1 MRVLVQHVFT
11 SEIAAAAEN
20 GRPAPLEA
28 EVLVPGLQVDP
39 DYAPVL
45 VPSPNP
51 VEPGTNPYAYGQQ
64 ITFRTDPE
72 QATYLVRGELAD
84 QLTPS
89 AHVKRHPD
97 VVGIFSDPVIETTLT
112 CGGDPAVGIAAD
124 VAQRLA
130 VDQLAA
136 EGMDGTG
143 VALAVVDTGVNVAY
157 LERMGRHPA
166 LDAQRS
172 WKPRG
177 VATQPGEHPNN
188 HGTMCAFD
196 AGLAAP
202 AATLLDYA
210 VLLSQNHTTPV
221 MQGLLSDAIVAYGR
235 LLQLQQALPASY
247 KSLVVTNS
255 WGMFSPQWDFPPGN
269 PGNYSDN
276 PAHPFNVIVASLVA
290 AGADVLF
297 AAGNCGPECP
307 DRRCGFGTTRSICGA
322 NSHPSVLCIGGV
334 DAHDTR
340 VGYSSVGPGRLSA
353 YKPDVSSYTHFTGSG
368 VFSPEPDSGTSAAC
382 PVAAGVLAAVRTR
395 CPSSRISP
403 VQLKSILFKTA
414 RDLGAVGF
422 DYEYGWGVIDV
433 PSLVNQLSAAGE
445 LAA

>member
-1 MRVLVQHVFT
+1 MRVLVQHVFN
-11 SEIAAAAEN
+11 SQIAAAAEN
-20 GRPAPLEA
+20 GQPAALEP
-28 EVLVPGLQVDP
+28 EQLVPGLQVDP

-45 VPSPNP
+45 VPSPKP

-64 ITFRTDPE
+64 ITFETDPE

-84 QLTPS
+84 HLAQS

-97 VVGIFSDPVIETTLT
+97 VVGIFSDPVIQSTQT
-112 CGGDPAVGIAAD
+112 CGGDPAVGSAAD

-143 VALAVVDTGVNVAY
+143 VALAVVDTGVNLAY
-157 LERMGRHPA
+157 LRRVGRRPN

-177 VATQPGEHPNN
+177 VATQPGQHPKN

-202 AATLLDYA
+202 VATLLDYA
-210 VLLSQNHTTPV
+210 VLLSGNHTSPV
-221 MQGLLSDAIVAYGR
+221 MQGLLSDAVVAYGR
-235 LLQLQQALPASY
+235 LLQLQQALPAPY

-307 DRRCGFGTTRSICGA
+307 DQRCGFGTTRSICGA

-334 DAHDTR
+334 DANDAR

-353 YKPDVSSYTHFTGSG
+353 YKPDLCSYTHFTGSG

-395 CPSSRISP
+395 CPASRISP
-403 VQLKSILFKTA
+403 VQLKSILFKSA

-422 DYEYGWGVIDV
+422 DYQYGWGVVDAA
-433 PSLVNQLSAAGE
+433 SLLKQLSAGGA